1 MQTKNKVKI
10 GIVLFLL
17 FLFYYFLN
25 QKLNIGIPC
34 IFHELTGL
42 YCPGCG
48 ITRMFFAIIELK
60 FYDAFRYNP
69 LVFILLIIS
78 ILYLLLKSLLK
89 KYNINLIIPNYIYY
103 ILLVIV
109 IFYGI
114 FRNIPEFEFFN
125 F

>member
-10 GIVLFLL
+10 GIMLFLL

-69 LVFILLIIS
+69 LVFILLII
-78 ILYLLLKSLLK
+78 ILGAW
-89 KYNINLIIPNYIYY
+89 I
-103 ILLVIV
+103 
-109 IFYGI
+109 
-114 FRNIPEFEFFN
+114 
-125 F
+125 

>member
-10 GIVLFLL
+10 GIMLFLL